1 MNLKQQITAVTL
13 FELEAE
19 SGKIKEPKYRAK
31 QVLDWVYHKGVT
43 DFKSMTNLSA
53 ESQSKFAESFVV
65 MSSRVKQV
73 FTSKDGTRKLLIGL
87 ADSNC
92 IESVILSDSERTT
105 LCISTQAGCP
115 VKCRFCASGQRG
127 LIRSLSVGEIVE
139 QVLLTQ
145 KLINDQLAMTNE
157 LRISN
162 IVVMG
167 MGEPFLNYDNLIKAL
182 TILNAEWGMGL
193 GLNRITVS
201 TVGIPDKILQFA
213 KEKVA
218 TNLAISLHAPNDEL
232 RCQIIPMADKIKI
245 KEIIKSAGKYRG
257 LTHKDVTLEYLMIDG
272 FNTGKDHAEG
282 LAKLA
287 KESWSKINLIA
298 YNEVKGLP
306 YKSPSYKAIEQ
317 FQNILKAQGI
327 IAMLRKSKGAD
338 IAAAC
343 GQLAMKGK

>member
-1 MNLKQQITAVTL
+1 MENKTLVTSFTL
-13 FELEAE
+13 HELEAE
-19 SGKIKEPKYRAK
+19 CVKSGFPKYRAK
-31 QVLDWVYHKGVT
+31 QILDWVYRKGVT

-53 ESQSKFAESFVV
+53 EIQSTFADSFMVI
-65 MSSRVKQV
+65 SSKVEQV
-73 FTSKDGTRKLLIGL
+73 FASKDGTRKLLVKL
-87 ADSNC
+87 ADGNC
-92 IESVILSDSERTT
+92 IETVVLSDAGRTT

-115 VKCRFCASGQRG
+115 VKCHFCASGQKG
-127 LIRSLSVGEIVE
+127 LIRSLEANEIVE
-139 QVLLTQ
+139 QVLLAQ
-145 KLINDQLAMTNE
+145 QMSIEQGALSNKIKVN
-157 LRISN
+157 N

-201 TVGIPDKILQFA
+201 TVGIPDKIIQFA
-213 KEKVA
+213 REKVA

-232 RCQIIPMADKIKI
+232 RREIIPMAEKIKI
-245 KEIIKSAGKYRG
+245 NEIIKAAGKYRA
-257 LTHKDVTLEYLMIDG
+257 LTRKDVTLEYLMIDE
-272 FNTGKDHAEG
+272 FNTGKDHAGE

-306 YKSPSYKAIEQ
+306 YKSPSYKTIED
-317 FQNILKAQGI
+317 FQNILKSRGI

-343 GQLAMKGK
+343 GQLALQGK